1 MLSYI
6 VIRLIPESP
15 VDGAT
20 FATYLDGLRLQ
31 VFDAYT
37 GDPLSDFA
45 YSSPLVLTQWPGVNG
60 WLSLVSISTSLS
72 TQYNGIDCGKTL
84 TLTSTDGILK
94 APTFSV
100 PTKKRLRQ
108 VPASRSAR

>member
-45 YSSPLVLTQWPGVNG
+45 YSSP
-60 WLSLVSISTSLS
+60 
-72 TQYNGIDCGKTL
+72 
-84 TLTSTDGILK
+84 
-94 APTFSV
+94 
-100 PTKKRLRQ
+100 
-108 VPASRSAR
+108 RS